1 MANKLDSTSL
11 FLAQMNQNAEILGE
25 LLGGGVGD
33 RIDTEMLTRAIVGTN
48 MLSQSAVLMELPE
61 WGNALQSFRSLLDL
75 YKDRELPWDERIAQI
90 TSEVI
95 EKEDLLAASAGENSL
110 AGVSDEELAALSR
123 EVSELL
129 KYAGEADFVVEDE
142 SEAGEES
149 IGELAGEAIG
159 VATEEPTEEATEQ
172 AAEEATEEAAEEATG
187 KPTEEPIEEA
197 PEETAGETTGDP
209 VNRTDAAPRVL
220 DACMTELCRHT
231 EALFD
236 RWDSPEWIGQ
246 EASHALDETRKTLAL
261 IDFYAAA
268 SKRIIDVTNRCG
280 EATMI
285 DSLSPIRIAL
295 EDGARAYCEGT
306 ERDFELVCTGEE
318 NSIDARLLERVQV
331 VLQHLIGDIL
341 LRCDGERPLRI
352 ELSIEKKNGVLLWS
366 LGDNGD
372 NFMTDS
378 RLDRDECLAF
388 YPGLRKVRNELVDLQ
403 SLLWVEPDGSGKNRF
418 AFTTPVSLEE
428 GRFMVWGNDGDSIAV
443 FANQIAG
450 IHALDEVEVID
461 DSRGENVTID
471 GRRTRVLRLGQL
483 LAGGPE
489 DGDRIVVIGSLE
501 TRIAFFVDGEGTSE
515 DGIWKKE
522 AVPTWR
528 GMENGVVQVGERR
541 IPLIDA
547 NELLKRYMAIV
558 DAVAEEDVSGGV
570 DTEVS
575 DPSHAQAHM
584 ELDAQTPP
592 ERLNEESDD
601 EVAAAHAG
609 TFSRGDV
616 DVLVVEQSNSLR
628 STLET
633 ILTEKTINT
642 MVVDGLDDALAYLKA
657 GSPKLIISD
666 FRVPSMSAKA
676 LVDELGSEGK
686 NIPVLVT
693 TSHQGENA
701 DVLVERLGVAG
712 YICKPLERD
721 DVLSRVGTFLKSA
734 DAGGLGS

>member
-33 RIDTEMLTRAIVGTN
+33 RIDTEMLARAIVGTN
-48 MLSQSAVLMELPE
+48 MLSQSAALMDLPE
-61 WGNALQSFRSLLDL
+61 WCNALQSFRALLDL
-75 YKDRELPWDERIAQI
+75 YKDGELPWDERIAQI
-90 TSEVI
+90 TSEII
-95 EKEDLLAASAGENSL
+95 EKEDLLAASAGESNL

-129 KYAGEADFVVEDE
+129 EYAGEAGIAAD
-142 SEAGEES
+142 
-149 IGELAGEAIG
+149 
-159 VATEEPTEEATEQ
+159 EEPDAVEEADADTITSQTVEPMEPPKTIETMESTET
-172 AAEEATEEAAEEATG
+172 AE
-187 KPTEEPIEEA
+187 PV
-197 PEETAGETTGDP
+197 EETPAP
-209 VNRTDAAPRVL
+209 VDQKESTPRIL
-220 DACMTELCRHT
+220 DACMSELRRHT
-231 EALFD
+231 ETLFE
-236 RWDSPEWIGQ
+236 RWDSPEGIG
-246 EASHALDETRKTLAL
+246 EESSPSLGETRKTLAL

-268 SKRIIDVTNRCG
+268 LKRIIDVTNRCG

-318 NSIDARLLERVQV
+318 YSIDARLLERVQV
-331 VLQHLIGDIL
+331 VLQHLIGDTL
-341 LRCDGERPLRI
+341 LRCNGEERLRI
-352 ELSIEKKNGVLLWS
+352 ELSIEKKNGVLFWS

-388 YPGLRKVRNELVDLQ
+388 YPGLRKVRKELVDLQ

-418 AFTTPVSLEE
+418 AFTTPVSLED

-450 IHALDEVEVID
+450 IHELDEIEVID

-471 GRRTRVLRLGQL
+471 GRRIRVLRLGQL

-528 GMENGVVQVGERR
+528 GMENGVVQVRDRR
-541 IPLIDA
+541 VPLIDA

-592 ERLNEESDD
+592 ERLNEECDD
-601 EVAAAHAG
+601 EVKAATAG
-609 TFSRGDV
+609 TMAGGDV

-642 MVVDGLDDALAYLKA
+642 IAVDGLDDALAYLKA
-657 GSPKLIISD
+657 GSPRLIISD

-693 TSHQGENA
+693 TAHQGENA
-701 DVLVERLGVAG
+701 DVLVDRLGVAG

-721 DVLSRVGTFLKSA
+721 DVLSRVGTFLESA